1 MELQMLVLGRRK
13 DESIMIGDGVEVVI
27 VSLRGDKVDLGV
39 KAPKRVPV
47 HRGEIYDVIQSQEPP
62 RKAPDGSE

>member
-1 MELQMLVLGRRK
+1 MLVLGRRK

-39 KAPKRVPV
+39 KAPKRIPV
-47 HRGEIYDVIQSQEPP
+47 HRGEIYDVIQC
-62 RKAPDGSE
+62 RKPSRKGPDGSE

>member
-1 MELQMLVLGRRK
+1 MLVLGRRK

-39 KAPKRVPV
+39 KAPRKVPV
-47 HRGEIYDVIQSQEPP
+47 HRGEIYDVIQNQEPP
-62 RKAPDGSE
+62 MTDRGRSD

>member
-1 MELQMLVLGRRK
+1 MLVLGRRK

-39 KAPKRVPV
+39 KAPRKVPV
-47 HRGEIYDVIQSQEPP
+47 HRGEIYDVIQSQESPT
-62 RKAPDGSE
+62 KASGRSD

>member
-1 MELQMLVLGRRK
+1 MLVLGRRK

-39 KAPKRVPV
+39 KAPKRIPV
-47 HRGEIYDVIQSQEPP
+47 HRGEIYDVIHSQKPP
-62 RKAPDGSE
+62 TKASDGAG